1 MKRDGEWINI
11 CTDFAYAV
19 PMIQLA
25 KNPQWI
31 ERPIYFFEPSIANQ
45 KKEGNYRIEKVNEM
59 RNYILQK
66 AKQRYETD
74 NSSYR
79 R

>member
-25 KNPQWI
+25 NSPQWI
-31 ERPIYFFEPSIANQ
+31 EQPIYFFEPSIANQ
-45 KKEGNYRIEKVNEM
+45 KKEGNYKIEKVNEM